1 MIFKLIY
8 GNHAANGLA
17 IVDTLML
24 IKHGLEE
31 LGHQAHL
38 ERNICPGHINIV
50 TEFFTYDFLA
60 HYEKSLDTPGTQFII
75 VATEYLTGET
85 FNNFDNLKIE
95 QFSTLNSHYDNLTY
109 WKKRFTTFE
118 IAAKHAVAIW
128 HLSEHQVANYQNR
141 FGKNK
146 VAYLPHAYIASL
158 EHENTV
164 DLKDKDVDVIFTGTA
179 TPYRMNILN
188 GLANKG
194 LEVKVLEVM
203 TPEYVRASWVSRSKV
218 AINLRQHADWKYPSN
233 SRYYYH
239 LMNHSMLVS
248 EKCEFDCDLSN
259 YVAEVE
265 ADSFIDYVIDLIKSH
280 TYQARAIENLGR
292 FKLERPMKPLMA
304 PLVMDITNN
313 KC

>member
-17 IVDTLML
+17 IVDTLNL
-24 IKHGLEE
+24 IKHSLEE
-31 LGHQAHL
+31 LGHQAHF

-60 HYEKSLDTPGTQFII
+60 HYEKALETAGTQFII
-75 VATEYLTGET
+75 IATEYLTGET

-95 QFSTLNSHYDNLTY
+95 QFTTLNSHYDNLTY

-118 IAAKHAVAIW
+118 IAAKHACAIW
-128 HLSEHQVANYQNR
+128 HLSEHQVHNYQQR
-141 FGKNK
+141 FGQDK
-146 VAYLPHAYIASL
+146 VCYLPHAYVASL
-158 EHENTV
+158 ENPNTV
-164 DLKDKDVDVIFTGTA
+164 ALSDKDVDVIFTGTA

-203 TPEYVRASWVSRSKV
+203 TPEYVRASWVSRAKV

-233 SRYYYH
+233 SRFYYH

-248 EKCEFDCDLSN
+248 EKCEFDCDLSK

-265 ADSFIDYVIDLIKSH
+265 AEQFIVYVMDLIQRQN
-280 TYQARAIENLGR
+280 YQSKASENVAL
-292 FKLERPMKPLMA
+292 FKQERPMKPLMA
-304 PLVMDITNN
+304 ELIQAIPDS
-313 KC
+313 KP